1 MTYAGFLFWF
11 LILPMALLLIVAWI
25 DRSRGRRLPPSLR
38 SVSPAVA
45 ILLHALIAL
54 LYTTIWDNYLVATGV
69 WYYDPALVLG
79 ITFGYVPLE
88 EYTFFL
94 LQPIVAGL
102 WLLAI
107 LRRTKEPPQ
116 SGANSGLRLWAV
128 LGAAAIWLGSVVIL
142 AAGWRPGTYMG
153 LELVWAMPPIALQLA
168 FGADILWRY
177 RRPVFLA
184 LSSTTLY
191 LCLADAL
198 AIGRWGIWAIDPA
211 QSTGVMLGGV
221 LPVEE
226 FLFFLLTT
234 TLVIFGITLVMAE
247 ESRER
252 FRVLRGRLGLRVAGD
267 SHFRK

>member
-11 LILPMALLLIVAWI
+11 LIVPMALLLIVAMV
-25 DRSRGRRLPPSLR
+25 DRSRGRQLPLSLR
-38 SVSPAVA
+38 SVSPAMA

-79 ITFGYVPLE
+79 VTFGYVPLE

-107 LRRTKEPPQ
+107 LRRSAEPPPG
-116 SGANSGLRLWAV
+116 SNNSAMRWWSVGVVALV
-128 LGAAAIWLGSVVIL
+128 WLGSVVIL
-142 AAGWRPGTYMG
+142 AAGWEPGTYMG
-153 LELVWAMPPIALQLA
+153 LELIWALPPIALQLA

-177 RRPVFLA
+177 RRPVLLA
-184 LSSTTLY
+184 LLSTTVY
-191 LCLADAL
+191 LSLADAL
-198 AIGRWGIWAIDPA
+198 AIGLWGIWDISPE

-226 FLFFLLTT
+226 FLFFFLTS
-234 TLVIFGITLVMAE
+234 TLVIFGITLVMAQ

-252 FRVLRGRLGLRVAGD
+252 FRTMRGRLGLPVASD
-267 SHFRK
+267 SRYGK